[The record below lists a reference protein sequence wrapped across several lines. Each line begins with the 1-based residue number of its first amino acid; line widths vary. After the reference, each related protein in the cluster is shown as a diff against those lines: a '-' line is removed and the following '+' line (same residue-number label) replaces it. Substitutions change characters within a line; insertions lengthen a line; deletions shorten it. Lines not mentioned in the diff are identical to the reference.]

1 VVVTINTGSSP
12 ANRSA
17 SKPGDEPARAAAVV
31 VMIASPLDPALVA
44 QVEAAH
50 DRVEVLYEPT
60 LLPPTRYPCDHQ
72 GEASFRRDSDGERLW
87 TEMLARAEVLFGIPG
102 DTPEGLAH
110 AVGTASR
117 LRWVQATAAGAGE
130 QLHAAKLSEEQLR
143 RVVVTST
150 SGVHA
155 GPLAEFCM
163 LGLLAFTKGLPR
175 LLADKEARHWDHYPV
190 SELADR
196 TLLIVG
202 LGAIGTAVARLAKTF
217 GMHTIGVNR
226 RGNSDSR
233 HVDETHPSA
242 SLGKLLAVADAVVL
256 SLPLT
261 EETKGL
267 LDAEAIA
274 KMRAGAVVVNVGRG
288 GVIDEEAVV
297 EALRHGRLA
306 GAALDVFATE
316 PLPPDSALW
325 TLPNVLVS
333 PHTTG
338 LSVAENERIITLFTD
353 NLGRYLN
360 GEELVNRVDATR
372 FY

>member
-1 VVVTINTGSSP
+1 MTTNTGSSH
-12 ANRSA
+12 ASESA
-17 SKPGDEPARAAAVV
+17 SGPRDEPARAAAVV

-44 QVEAAH
+44 RVEAVD
-50 DRVEVLYEPT
+50 DRVEVLYEPK

-72 GEASFRRDSDGERLW
+72 GEASFRRDPHGERLW
-87 TEMLARAEVLFGIPG
+87 TEMLAQAEVLFGIPG
-102 DTPEGLAH
+102 DTPLGLAH
-110 AVGTASR
+110 AVEIASK
-117 LRWVQATAAGAGE
+117 LRWIQATAAGAGE
-130 QLHAAKLSEEQLR
+130 QVRAADLSEEQLR

-155 GPLAEFCM
+155 GPLSEFCM

-175 LLADKEARHWDHYPV
+175 LLADKKEHHWDHYPV
-190 SELADR
+190 SELVDR

-202 LGAIGTAVARLAKTF
+202 LGSIGTAVARLAKTF

-226 RGNSDSR
+226 QGTSDSP

-242 SLGKLLAVADAVVL
+242 SLAKVLAVADAVVL

-261 EETKGL
+261 EATEGL
-267 LDAEAIA
+267 VDAEAIA
-274 KMRAGAVVVNVGRG
+274 KMRPGAVIVNVGRG
-288 GVIDEEAVV
+288 GVIDEAALV
-297 EALRHGRLA
+297 EGLRDGRLG

-316 PLPPDSALW
+316 PLPRDSPLW

-333 PHTTG
+333 PHTAG
-338 LSVAENERIITLFTD
+338 LSVAENERIIALFTR
-353 NLGRYLN
+353 NLSRYLT
-360 GEELVNRVDATR
+360 GEEVINRVDTTQ

>member
-1 VVVTINTGSSP
+1 MTTNTGNSP
-12 ANRSA
+12 ASQSA
-17 SKPGDEPARAAAVV
+17 SGHGDEPAGAAAVV

-50 DRVEVLYEPT
+50 DRVKVLYEPR

-72 GEASFRRDSDGERLW
+72 GEASFRRDTDGERLW

-102 DTPEGLAH
+102 DKPEGLAH
-110 AVGTASR
+110 AVGTAPG

-130 QLHAAKLSEEQLR
+130 QVRAANLSHEQLR

-155 GPLAEFCM
+155 GPLSEFCI

-175 LLADKEARHWDHYPV
+175 LLADKKDRRWEHYPV
-190 SELADR
+190 AELADR

-202 LGAIGTAVARLAKTF
+202 LGSIGAAVARLAKTF

-226 RGNSDSR
+226 QGNSDSP

-242 SLGKLLAVADAVVL
+242 SLGRLLALADAVVL

-261 EETKGL
+261 EETNGL

-274 KMRAGAVVVNVGRG
+274 KMRPGAVIVNVGRG
-288 GVIDEEAVV
+288 GVIDEAALV
-297 EALRHGRLA
+297 EGLRNGRLG

-316 PLPPDSALW
+316 PLPHDSPLW

-333 PHTTG
+333 PHSTG
-338 LSVAENERIITLFTD
+338 LSVAENERIITLFIR

-360 GEELVNRVDATR
+360 GEELVNRIDSTQ